1 MRVTPRNGWGESN
14 VSDGRLFFLS
24 SRRWPEGLRN
34 SRKTRGGGHR
44 GSLRWARLIFVALA
58 SLLPLRLRAQEVIE
72 FSLPGGNGQP
82 TGITTGPDGNLWFI
96 DWLNHVDRM
105 TTGGVVTQFP
115 VSGLVGQASS
125 ITAGPDGSLWIAEWT
140 KNKIGRMTTAGV
152 WTEFS
157 IPTASSGPQT
167 IVAGPDGAMWFTELA
182 GKIGRMTTAGVVTNE
197 YPIPTPSSQP
207 KGLAVGPD
215 GALWFAETGPGKIG
229 RMTLAGVVTAEY
241 PMPPG
246 GNTPRTITA
255 GPDGNLWFTEG
266 PGNAIG
272 RITTSGVITEF
283 PLPDTTRVFDITA
296 GPDGNL
302 WFPEFDNNKIG
313 RITPAGEIDEFTIPT
328 ADSEPYG
335 ITHGP
340 DGNIWFTQFS
350 ANQVG
355 MLRPPAATTGAFF
368 YTLTPCRLV
377 DTRGPGGP
385 DGGPALVASTDRL
398 FRLVGCGVPSSAR
411 AVAAN
416 ITVTQ
421 STAAGSLTVY
431 PAGEDRPGTTSISYG
446 TGQTRAN
453 NQILALGVNSSAFV
467 SCTQTSGTVQFILDV
482 SGYFQ

>member
-1 MRVTPRNGWGESN
+1 MQLAPSKGWGENNASPA
-14 VSDGRLFFLS
+14 GLFFLS
-24 SRRWPEGLRN
+24 SRGWLEAARN
-34 SRKTRGGGHR
+34 T
-44 GSLRWARLIFVALA
+44 ARSYIRPCARRPPVVSACLFVAALA
-58 SLLPLRLRAQEVIE
+58 QLLPCPLNAQAIIE
-72 FSLPGGNGQP
+72 FSLPGGTGQP

-96 DWLNHVDRM
+96 DWLNNVDRM
-105 TTGGVVTQFP
+105 TTSGVITQFP

-125 ITAGPDGSLWIAEWT
+125 ITSGPDGSLWIAEGT

-197 YPIPTPSSQP
+197 YPIPTASSQP
-207 KGLAVGPD
+207 RGLTVGPD
-215 GALWFAETGPGKIG
+215 GALWFTETGPRKIG

-246 GNTPRTITA
+246 TDSPRTITL

-302 WFPEFDNNKIG
+302 WF
-313 RITPAGEIDEFTIPT
+313 TEFTIPT
-328 ADSEPYG
+328 SNSEAYG
-335 ITHGP
+335 ITQGP
-340 DGNIWFTQFS
+340 DGNLWFTEFS
-350 ANQVG
+350 TAQVG
-355 MLRPPAATTGAFF
+355 MLRPPAATTGARF

-377 DTRGPGGP
+377 DTRGAGGP
-385 DGGPALVASTDRL
+385 NGSPALVANTDRL

-411 AVAAN
+411 AVAVN

-421 STAAGSLTVY
+421 GSVAGSLTIY
-431 PAGEDRPGTTSISYG
+431 PAGEDLPGTSSINYG
-446 TGQTRAN
+446 AGQTRAN
-453 NQILALGVNSSAFV
+453 NGILALGVNGSVFV
-467 SCTQTSGTVQFILDV
+467 SCTQASGSVQFILDI